1 MTTLYIAN
9 KHYSSW
15 SLRPWV
21 LMTQLGIPFD
31 EQLHVFGEGSN
42 WDAFRL
48 FSPNGRVPCLH
59 DGDSVVWDSLAIME
73 YLAERH
79 AGVWPSESAARTW
92 ARCAS
97 AEMHA
102 GFATLRN
109 VCGMSC
115 GVRVRLHEFNP
126 ALKADVARI
135 NELWNEG
142 LSRFGGPF
150 LAGDAFTAVDAFYA
164 PVVFRV
170 QTYGLPLQGA
180 ATAYVQRMLALPAMR
195 QWYVDALAEPW
206 RDRAHE
212 AEVQQY
218 GEVVED
224 LRVA

>member
-9 KHYSSW
+9 KNYSSW

-21 LMTQLGIPFD
+21 LLTQLGIPFE
-31 EQLHVFGEGSN
+31 EQLHRFGQGSN
-42 WDAFRL
+42 WQAFRQ

-59 DGDSVVWDSLAIME
+59 DGDAIVWDSLAIIE

-79 AGVWPSESAARTW
+79 PGVWPSESAARIW
-92 ARCAS
+92 ARCAA

-115 GVRVRLHEFNP
+115 GIRVRLHESS
-126 ALKADVARI
+126 AELEADVARI

-150 LAGDAFTAVDAFYA
+150 LAGDTFTAVDAYYA

-170 QTYGLPLQGA
+170 QTYGLVLQGA
-180 ATAYVQRMLALPAMR
+180 AAGYVEQMLALPAMR
-195 QWYVDALAEPW
+195 EWYQAALAEPW
-206 RDRAHE
+206 RDLAHE
-212 AEVQQY
+212 AEVREV
-218 GEVVED
+218 GEVIED
-224 LRVA
+224 LRSA